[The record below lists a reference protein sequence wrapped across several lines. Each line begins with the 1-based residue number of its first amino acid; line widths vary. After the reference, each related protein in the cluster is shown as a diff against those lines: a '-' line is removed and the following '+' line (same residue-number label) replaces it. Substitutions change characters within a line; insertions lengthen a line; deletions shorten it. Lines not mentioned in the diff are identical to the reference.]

1 MLDCIRENNQV
12 FFCVIGCTRA
22 VLDKFTTTYE
32 SIMMR
37 CAAHIA
43 LLLEERMHALELLV
57 AKYSPN
63 DKEIGRKYAEKFFHH
78 TEIIRLGIVA
88 MTGKRK

>member
-1 MLDCIRENNQV
+1 M

-63 DKEIGRKYAEKFFHH
+63 DKEIGRKYAEKSFHR
-78 TEIIRLGIVA
+78 TEIIKLEIRRFS
-88 MTGKRK
+88 GKCKRVQ